1 MKKHIA
7 TVAGVG
13 VAALFVAIFF
23 VGRTATKD
31 LKDIAP
37 SIGMST
43 DELLALGP
51 RIATQTGATLGT
63 SRRVVYLLACSGQVT
78 KSTLESQALEAGR
91 LALEQSL
98 TDREAVTAVLSQR
111 SAAAAAVESLSGC

>member
-1 MKKHIA
+1 MSKHIA

-13 VAALFVAIFF
+13 VAAVFVAIFF

-37 SIGMST
+37 RIGMST
-43 DELLALGP
+43 DELLAIGP

-78 KSTLESQALEAGR
+78 KATLESQAIEASR
-91 LALEQSL
+91 LTRQQQL
-98 TDREAVTAVLSQR
+98 TDREAVTAILSQR
-111 SAAAAAVESLSGC
+111 SSGAAAESLSDC

>member
-1 MKKHIA
+1 MSKHIA

-13 VAALFVAIFF
+13 VAVVFVAIFF
-23 VGRTATKD
+23 VGRTGSKE

-37 SIGMST
+37 RIGMST
-43 DELLALGP
+43 DEMLAIGP

-78 KSTLESQALEAGR
+78 KSTLESQAIEASR
-91 LALEQSL
+91 LAREQRL

-111 SAAAAAVESLSGC
+111 HTGSAADSLSDC